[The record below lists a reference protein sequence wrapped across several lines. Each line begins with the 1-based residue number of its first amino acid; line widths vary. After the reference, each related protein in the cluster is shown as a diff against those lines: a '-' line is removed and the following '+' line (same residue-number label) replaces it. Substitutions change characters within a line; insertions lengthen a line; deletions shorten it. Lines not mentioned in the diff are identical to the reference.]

1 MANLR
6 HSNENILFK
15 FCTYICIIPVS
26 RHMTIVDVFIRWPS
40 VSSVCELSW
49 TEEVL
54 SQVKPKIASTGPWWH
69 IKWMFHSVEFSILL
83 SLLHLTCYSF
93 RSRCLFFSMIPCR
106 LFQLFFHTNCV
117 SWFLVLILGVCD
129 DLHIFVS
136 FLRTFWPP
144 FFLLVFY
151 FSLEICCC
159 FAIVSLSIVI

>member
-15 FCTYICIIPVS
+15 FCTYMYYSSQSSHDNCRCFHSMAI
-26 RHMTIVDVFIRWPS
+26 
-40 VSSVCELSW
+40 SSVCEVSW
-49 TEEVL
+49 TEEIL

-83 SLLHLTCYSF
+83 SLLLLTCYSF
-93 RSRCLFFSMIPCR
+93 RSRCLFFSMIPCQ

-136 FLRTFWPP
+136 FLRTFWSP
-144 FFLLVFY
+144 FFLLVF
-151 FSLEICCC
+151 FLIWKFVVVLPLFHFPS
-159 FAIVSLSIVI
+159 